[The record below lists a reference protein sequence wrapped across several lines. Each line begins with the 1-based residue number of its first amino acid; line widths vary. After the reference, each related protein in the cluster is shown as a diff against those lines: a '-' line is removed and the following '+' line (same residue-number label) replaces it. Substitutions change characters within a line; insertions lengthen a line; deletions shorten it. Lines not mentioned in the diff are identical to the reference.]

1 MVPGRGLF
9 GSEDADMT
17 LIIEVDPEVEAR
29 LQEAAAKCGV
39 PVSDY
44 ARGLLERQVLPLA
57 LRVAALP
64 PEEQDQI
71 MTAAAEEAAEL
82 YSADLALPLRER
94 ELTAFTALDGE
105 EFHNADDA

>member
-1 MVPGRGLF
+1 MVPRGGLY
-9 GSEDADMT
+9 EDEDMT
-17 LIIEVDPEVEAR
+17 LIIEVGPEVEAR
-29 LQEAAAKCGV
+29 LQAAAAKSGV

-57 LRVAALP
+57 LRVAALT

-71 MTAAAEEAAEL
+71 MAAAAEEAAEV
-82 YSADLALPLRER
+82 YDADLALPLRER

-105 EFHNADDA
+105 EFHDAENA